1 MTELIDSFSRIVSII
16 VAFVGVAGTLFF
28 VYGAFQ
34 YMSAGGNTSKAE
46 SGKSAMV
53 QAGVGVVLAIV
64 AFAVINT
71 ITSQIGESGGAVQ
84 VQQVVGTDAQRLE
97 APRVTTVGQSAT
109 NSFVVTF
116 TEAVD
121 VINPDGLKMGTA
133 ASGALDLTKPF
144 TDGSLEITFCQPN
157 GATALAAGVI
167 ITGFIFSEGAAIKD
181 SDGNNALYAFQPHTS
196 TGVMEV
202 ASAGGDCA

>member
-46 SGKSAMV
+46 GGKSAMV

-97 APRVTTVGQSAT
+97 APRVTTVGQNTAG
-109 NSFVVTF
+109 SFVVTF

-121 VINPDGLKMGTA
+121 VKNPDGLKMGTA
-133 ASGALDLTKPF
+133 ASGALDLTDDF
-144 TDGSLEITFCQPN
+144 TDGSLEIKFCHPS
-157 GATALAAGVI
+157 TALPVGVI

-196 TGVMEV
+196 TVIMEI
-202 ASAGGDCA
+202 ATAGDCA